1 MSEDFAFDAPQF
13 CDFNKS
19 VSDEKL
25 ESYFAVDHENY
36 NPGQQGMYEDIS
48 YEAEDISHTADETE
62 DFYTPPQ
69 SAIRRRSKSAGP
81 SSRRHNVV
89 NPSGD
94 DVHTLTNDL
103 VHLGITKSK
112 TLVKYSSSDNL
123 SQFPIQKSKL
133 ARASSRDNINR
144 LAQPRRAFSSTQ
156 EVGKNNEYVST
167 AQLLAQWQRK
177 TPIRFRSNQANQPT
191 TTTRLTITKPQSP
204 ALRTKARYRPTTVM
218 STEEREQKELE
229 EIHKFKIKAHP
240 VNKRILQGPLKA
252 QGPMEKKPLTVPQ
265 PFNLTAVP
273 KKVQELPTA
282 PTPAFHAK
290 PVPNNLRSAPKLPQV
305 PQKKITQPITPKFM
319 KTLKKSQSLEL
330 PPPDTCQKQE
340 LPLTRT
346 KPIPFSF
353 EKRDLQIQKKKEER
367 IKQVLEEEKKMREF
381 HANPRP
387 KYLASR
393 NSSCNSSLKSANS
406 SHKSN
411 ETLCEQFKARPA
423 TVLYKEPFMP
433 KYGEKPLTEIAEFHL
448 SCEQRMQERKQFD
461 LEQKEREDKLRAI
474 KEEEEKAKKI
484 KEEEEREMFRKQT
497 EIKAQ
502 PIRKYK
508 PIVIQPSN
516 KVTVPV
522 SPEFMSR
529 KTMHV
534 HSEDKENIS
543 SNY

>member
-1 MSEDFAFDAPQF
+1 M
-13 CDFNKS
+13 
-19 VSDEKL
+19 
-25 ESYFAVDHENY
+25 
-36 NPGQQGMYEDIS
+36 
-48 YEAEDISHTADETE
+48 
-62 DFYTPPQ
+62 
-69 SAIRRRSKSAGP
+69 
-81 SSRRHNVV
+81 
-89 NPSGD
+89 
-94 DVHTLTNDL
+94 
-103 VHLGITKSK
+103 
-112 TLVKYSSSDNL
+112 
-123 SQFPIQKSKL
+123 
-133 ARASSRDNINR
+133 
-144 LAQPRRAFSSTQ
+144 
-156 EVGKNNEYVST
+156 
-167 AQLLAQWQRK
+167 
-177 TPIRFRSNQANQPT
+177 
-191 TTTRLTITKPQSP
+191 
-204 ALRTKARYRPTTVM
+204 
-218 STEEREQKELE
+218 
-229 EIHKFKIKAHP
+229 
-240 VNKRILQGPLKA
+240 
-252 QGPMEKKPLTVPQ
+252 
-265 PFNLTAVP
+265 
-273 KKVQELPTA
+273 
-282 PTPAFHAK
+282 
-290 PVPNNLRSAPKLPQV
+290 
-305 PQKKITQPITPKFM
+305 
-319 KTLKKSQSLEL
+319 
-330 PPPDTCQKQE
+330 
-340 LPLTRT
+340 
-346 KPIPFSF
+346 
-353 EKRDLQIQKKKEER
+353 QIQKKKEER

-406 SHKSN
+406 SHVSIKLQSLYCLVRVIVFQKSN